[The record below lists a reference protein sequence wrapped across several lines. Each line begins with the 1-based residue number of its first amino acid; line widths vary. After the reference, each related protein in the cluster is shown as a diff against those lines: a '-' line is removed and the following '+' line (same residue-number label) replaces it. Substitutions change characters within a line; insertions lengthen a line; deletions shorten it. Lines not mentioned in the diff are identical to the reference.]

1 MLIYLPISLS
11 KLDESGLVK
20 KKPKMLYN
28 SEQGRFDVVSAHV
41 CLKENKY
48 KRDHA
53 HQ

>member
-20 KKPKMLYN
+20 KKPKKNLK
-28 SEQGRFDVVSAHV
+28 GRFDVVSAHV